1 MRGTKVD
8 FKKGFRTL
16 GTARYM
22 EREQSLSTFSS
33 PTSLVTA
40 RDLTWPVRGHNPESP
55 VTRYQGPYPVPQ
67 VAQTDKS
74 GETSLLGQPGSLRVG
89 AKKRAGMGLGLS
101 STQQERGVR
110 GGPQPSTP
118 HTLHSEAIAGGGVG
132 TGVKSIP
139 SQPLQ
144 SPGYLL
150 TLRMGQIAIL
160 STSRIG

>member
-8 FKKGFRTL
+8 CKKGFRTL
-16 GTARYM
+16 GTARYR

-40 RDLTWPVRGHNPESP
+40 RDLTRPVRGHNPESP

-74 GETSLLGQPGSLRVG
+74 GETSLLGQSGSLRVG
-89 AKKRAGMGLGLS
+89 AKKTAGMDLGLS
-101 STQQERGVR
+101 STQQERDIR

-118 HTLHSEAIAGGGVG
+118 HTLHSEAIAGGGG
-132 TGVKSIP
+132 WDWGQSIP
-139 SQPLQ
+139 LKSC
-144 SPGYLL
+144 SPQDTCSHSGWDRLP
-150 TLRMGQIAIL
+150 
-160 STSRIG
+160 S